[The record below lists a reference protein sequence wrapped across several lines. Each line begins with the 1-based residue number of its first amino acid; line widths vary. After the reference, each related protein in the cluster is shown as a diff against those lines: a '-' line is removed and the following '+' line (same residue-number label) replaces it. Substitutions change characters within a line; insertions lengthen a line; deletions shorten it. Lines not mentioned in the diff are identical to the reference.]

1 MNFVSLY
8 SEKQNQSIP
17 DYSEKYRRI
26 INLFI
31 MKNYNPKDLNTSL
44 VGEPF
49 VSYYARN
56 PQKEFDRI
64 QKLAEE
70 TKGIVMPYLND
81 SYVEILKVEPHDF
94 NSSDP
99 LGEAKEWA
107 EKNLVG
113 TYTSHIGKLDQ
124 FQYKIS
130 KKAIKKYIQSSKES
144 ENISI
149 HLSTL
154 KMLPQIIDE
163 SIEVEI
169 HADYTKTQN
178 KRTIDNPID
187 RTVLIHRFYG
197 VILASNYSYRV
208 KTTIKEYREVTKY
221 NKPYSFEVIKI
232 ELLDFVESNS
242 SISIANGPNSQGGLS
257 INVANILQNVEKSY
271 DKGKF
276 LLEESKKS
284 DGWDAI
290 FRRF

>member
-1 MNFVSLY
+1 
-8 SEKQNQSIP
+8 
-17 DYSEKYRRI
+17 
-26 INLFI
+26 
-31 MKNYNPKDLNTSL
+31 MKNYNPKNLNTSL
-44 VGEPF
+44 VSEPF
-49 VSYYARN
+49 VSFYSRN

-81 SYVEILKVEPHDF
+81 SYVEILQVEPHDF

-107 EKNLVG
+107 ENNLVG
-113 TYTSHIGKLDQ
+113 TYTSHIGKLSQ
-124 FQYKIS
+124 FQYKVT
-130 KKAIKKYIQSSKES
+130 KKSIKKYLNPTATNKSES
-144 ENISI
+144 ISV
-149 HLSTL
+149 HLSVL
-154 KMLPQIIDE
+154 KALPNIINN

-169 HADYTKTQN
+169 HADYTKVDGH
-178 KRTIDNPID
+178 RLVSNPINNKI
-187 RTVLIHRFYG
+187 LIHRFYG
-197 VILASNYSYRV
+197 TILHNNKFYRI
-208 KTTIKEYREVTKY
+208 KTTIYEYGDFKFH

-232 ELLDFVESNS
+232 ELLDFIESNS
-242 SISIANGPNSQGGLS
+242 STSAPNHPNSQGGL
-257 INVANILQNVEKSY
+257 IIRVANILQNVEKSY

>member
-1 MNFVSLY
+1 MY
-8 SEKQNQSIP
+8 IEKQNQSIP
-17 DYSEKYRRI
+17 DYSEKYRKI

-44 VGEPF
+44 VSEPF
-49 VSYYARN
+49 VSFYSRN

-64 QKLAEE
+64 QKLAED

-81 SYVEILKVEPHDF
+81 SYVTVLQVEPHDF

-154 KMLPQIIDE
+154 KILPQIIDE

-232 ELLDFVESNS
+232 ELLDLIKSNS

>member
-1 MNFVSLY
+1 MY
-8 SEKQNQSIP
+8 IEKQNQSIP
-17 DYSEKYRRI
+17 DYSDKYRKI

-44 VGEPF
+44 VNEPF
-49 VSYYARN
+49 VSYYSRN

-81 SYVEILKVEPHDF
+81 SYVEILQVEPHDF

-124 FQYKIS
+124 FKYKIS

-178 KRTIDNPID
+178 KRTIDNPVD

-232 ELLDFVESNS
+232 ELLDLIKSNS

-290 FRRF
+290 FRRY

>member
-1 MNFVSLY
+1 
-8 SEKQNQSIP
+8 
-17 DYSEKYRRI
+17 
-26 INLFI
+26 
-31 MKNYNPKDLNTSL
+31 MKNYNPKNLNTSL
-44 VGEPF
+44 VSEPF
-49 VSYYARN
+49 VSFYSRN

-81 SYVEILKVEPHDF
+81 SYVEILQVEPHDF

-130 KKAIKKYIQSSKES
+130 KSTIKKYLSYKATNKSH
-144 ENISI
+144 NLLV
-149 HLSTL
+149 HLSAL
-154 KMLPQIIDE
+154 KKLPRIIDL
-163 SIEVEI
+163 SIEAEI
-169 HADYTKTQN
+169 HADYSKI
-178 KRTIDNPID
+178 KDERTLINPIND
-187 RTVLIHRFYG
+187 KRLIHRFFG
-197 VILASNYSYRV
+197 AIMFESSLYRV
-208 KTTIKEYREVTKY
+208 KLTIIEYKQTNY
-221 NKPYSFEVIKI
+221 QNKPYSFEVIKI
-232 ELLDFVESNS
+232 ELLDLSSNS
-242 SISIANGPNSQGGLS
+242 SILDVKVADSYETDLLS
-257 INVANILQNVEKSY
+257 VAKILQNVEKSY

>member
-1 MNFVSLY
+1 MY

-17 DYSEKYRRI
+17 DYSEKYRKI

-44 VGEPF
+44 VSEPF
-49 VSYYARN
+49 VSYYSRN

-81 SYVEILKVEPHDF
+81 SYVEILQVEPHDF

-232 ELLDFVESNS
+232 ELLDFIESNS

-257 INVANILQNVEKSY
+257 INIANVLQNVEKSY

-276 LLEESKKS
+276 LLEESKIS

>member
-1 MNFVSLY
+1 
-8 SEKQNQSIP
+8 
-17 DYSEKYRRI
+17 
-26 INLFI
+26 

-44 VGEPF
+44 LSEPF

-64 QKLAEE
+64 QKLTEE

-81 SYVEILKVEPHDF
+81 SYVEILQVEPHDF

-178 KRTIDNPID
+178 KRTIDNPVD

-232 ELLDFVESNS
+232 ELLDLIKSNS